1 MVTHIKK
8 TIIGFLLVAAI
19 VSPLLSFQER
29 DKDEPASVEIGM
41 GRVDIT
47 PDYPVRLTGYGNRTK
62 VYDSIE
68 QKLWG
73 KVLVL
78 DQKGKQPMVWIT
90 LDLVGFP
97 GFLADELFSRLAPK
111 MGLKDRA
118 QVVVSA
124 THTHN
129 GPETGVLLNI
139 FGSTLPA
146 DQLADV
152 KTYRDNLLNKL
163 EKLVVDAYKA
173 KFPGKLSWA
182 MGNATFAMNRRVL
195 ENGKWKDFGETPDG
209 PVDNDMPVLRATDQ
223 QGKTI
228 ALLLNYACH
237 GTTLVPE
244 HNFVH
249 GDWMGAAQQM
259 LEEKYPGAH
268 AMVALGCAGD
278 ANPTPRGEFKHVSQH
293 AVMITDEINKL
304 VNTNKFTTLNSIP
317 IGKMKKVALTFKHVP
332 DAKEFV
338 EQSKLEGAPGLYAR
352 NSLEI
357 LARGGSISNTMS
369 YPIYVWSFGNQLA
382 IVFLGGEVVVDYS
395 LRIKREFNKDKMWV
409 NAYSNDVST
418 YIASKRLFAEGG
430 YEVDGSMPY
439 YNHPSRLTEDT
450 EERVMKTIYELMPKE
465 FLK

>member
-1 MVTHIKK
+1 MRINLRK
-8 TIIGFLLVAAI
+8 IILTFFIAAPILVLLF
-19 VSPLLSFQER
+19 SFQR
-29 DKDEPASVEIGM
+29 PEPKESGPIEIGT
-41 GRVDIT
+41 GRIDIT

-62 VYDSIE
+62 VYDSVE

-73 KVLVL
+73 KALVL
-78 DQKGKQPMVWIT
+78 DQKGKQPMVWVT
-90 LDLVGFP
+90 VDLVGFP
-97 GFLADELFSRLAPK
+97 GFFADELFVRLAQK
-111 MGLKDRA
+111 IGLKDRG
-118 QVVVSA
+118 QLVVSA

-139 FGSTLPA
+139 FGSTLPPN
-146 DQLADV
+146 QLADV

-163 EKLVVDAYKA
+163 EKLVVDAFKVKA
-173 KFPGKLSWA
+173 PGKLSWA
-182 MGNATFAMNRRVL
+182 MGTATFAMNRRVL
-195 ENGKWKDFGETPDG
+195 ENGKWKDFGETPNG
-209 PVDNDMPVLRATDQ
+209 PVDNDLPVLRATDQ

-259 LEEKYPGAH
+259 LEEKYPGAN

-293 AVMITDEINKL
+293 AVMITEKISTL
-304 VNTNKFTTLNSIP
+304 ISANKFITLNSIP
-317 IGKMKKVALTFKHVP
+317 VGKMKMVELTFMHVP

-338 EQSKLEGAPGLYAR
+338 EQSALEAAQGLYAR

-369 YPIYVWSFGNQLA
+369 YPIQVWSFDNQLA

-395 LRIKREFNKDKMWV
+395 LRIKREFHKDKMWV

-450 EERVMKTIYELMPKE
+450 EERVMKTIHELMPKE

>member
-1 MVTHIKK
+1 MFATRK
-8 TIIGFLLVAAI
+8 TILACFIAVAILFILISFNQAERKEIAI
-19 VSPLLSFQER
+19 M
-29 DKDEPASVEIGM
+29 EIGT

-47 PDYPVRLTGYGNRTK
+47 PEYPVRLTGYGNRTK
-62 VYDSIE
+62 VYDSVE

-78 DQKGKQPMVWIT
+78 DKKGKQPMVWIT

-97 GFLADELFSRLAPK
+97 GFFADELFTRLKAK
-111 MGLKDRA
+111 IGLKDRA
-118 QVVVSA
+118 QLVVSA

-139 FGSTLPA
+139 FGATLPPV
-146 DQLADV
+146 QLADV
-152 KTYRDNLLNKL
+152 KIYRDNLLNKL
-163 EKLVVDAYKA
+163 EKLVVDAHKL
-173 KFPGKLSWA
+173 KTPGKLSWA
-182 MGNATFAMNRRVL
+182 MGNVTFAMNRRVL

-209 PVDNDMPVLRATDQ
+209 PVDNNMPVLRATDQ

-249 GDWMGAAQQM
+249 GDWMGSAQQM
-259 LEEKYPGAH
+259 LEEKYPGAI

-293 AVMITDEINKL
+293 AVMITKEIARLLTN
-304 VNTNKFTTLNSIP
+304 NKFATLNSIP
-317 IGKMKKVALTFKHVP
+317 VGKMKKVDLTFLHVP

-338 EQSKLEGAPGLYAR
+338 EQSKLEAAQGLYAR
-352 NSLEI
+352 NSLSI
-357 LARGGSISNTMS
+357 LARGGSISTTLS
-369 YPIYVWSFGNQLA
+369 YPICIWSFGKQLA

-395 LRIKREFNKDKMWV
+395 LRIKREFSKDKIWV
-409 NAYSNDVST
+409 NAYSNDVSI
-418 YIASKRLFAEGG
+418 YIASKRLFTEGG

-450 EERVMKTIYELMPKE
+450 EERIMKTIHELMPKE

>member
-1 MVTHIKK
+1 MFIHIRKA
-8 TIIGFLLVAAI
+8 IIGFSLVAPMVFA
-19 VSPLLSFQER
+19 LLSFQER
-29 DKDEPASVEIGM
+29 DKNDPASIEM
-41 GRVDIT
+41 GTGRIDIT

-62 VYDSIE
+62 VYDSVE

-78 DQKGKQPMVWIT
+78 DQKGKQPMVWVT

-97 GFLADELFSRLAPK
+97 GFFADELFARLAPK

-118 QVVVSA
+118 QLVVSA

-139 FGSTLPA
+139 FGSTLPPN
-146 DQLADV
+146 QLADV
-152 KTYRDNLLNKL
+152 KIYRDNLLNKL
-163 EKLVVDAYKA
+163 EKLVVDAHKSKA
-173 KFPGKLSWA
+173 PGTLSWA
-182 MGNATFAMNRRVL
+182 MGKSTFAMNRRVL
-195 ENGKWKDFGETPDG
+195 ENGKWKDFGETPNG
-209 PVDNDMPVLRATDQ
+209 PVDNDLPVLRATDQ
-223 QGKTI
+223 HGKTI

-244 HNFVH
+244 HNFIH

-259 LEEKYPGAH
+259 LEEKYPGAT

-293 AVMITDEINKL
+293 GVMITEEINHL
-304 VNTNKFTTLNSIP
+304 ISSNKFVTLNSIP
-317 IGKMKKVALTFKHVP
+317 IGKMKMVDLTFMHVP
-332 DAKEFV
+332 DAKELV
-338 EQSKLEGAPGLYAR
+338 EQSTLEAAQGLYAR

-357 LARGGSISNTMS
+357 LARGGSISSTML
-369 YPIYVWSFGNQLA
+369 YPVQVWSFGNQLA

-409 NAYSNDVST
+409 NAYTNDVST

-450 EERVMKTIYELMPKE
+450 EERVMKTIHELMPKV

>member
-1 MVTHIKK
+1 MYSTCRNAIITCCMVAPV
-8 TIIGFLLVAAI
+8 LAI
-19 VSPLLSFQER
+19 LFSFKPGEQNMA
-29 DKDEPASVEIGM
+29 PVEIGT
-41 GRVDIT
+41 GRIDIT
-47 PDYPVRLTGYGNRTK
+47 PEYPIRLTGYGNRTK
-62 VYDSIE
+62 VFDSVE

-78 DQKGKQPMVWIT
+78 DQKGKQPMVWVT

-97 GFLADELFSRLAPK
+97 GFFADELFIRLAQK
-111 MGLKDRA
+111 IGLKDRA
-118 QVVVSA
+118 QLVVSA

-139 FGSTLPA
+139 FGSTLPPN
-146 DQLADV
+146 QLADV
-152 KTYRDNLLNKL
+152 MIYRDDLLNKL
-163 EKLVVDAYKA
+163 EKLVTDAYKSKA
-173 KFPGKLSWA
+173 PGKLSWA
-182 MGNATFAMNRRVL
+182 LGNATFAMNRRVL
-195 ENGKWKDFGETPDG
+195 ENGKWKVFGETPNG
-209 PVDNDMPVLRATDQ
+209 SVDNDLPVLRAADQ

-244 HNFVH
+244 HNFIH

-259 LEEKYPGAH
+259 LEEKYPGAT

-278 ANPTPRGEFKHVSQH
+278 ANPTPRGEFKHVRQH
-293 AVMITDEINKL
+293 GAMITEEINRL
-304 VNTNKFTTLNSIP
+304 MTSNKFVALNSVP
-317 IGKMKKVALTFKHVP
+317 TGKMKMVDLSFVHVP
-332 DAKEFV
+332 NAKEFV
-338 EQSKLEGAPGLYAR
+338 EQSKLEAAQGLYAR

-357 LARGGSISNTMS
+357 LARGGTISNTMS
-369 YPIYVWSFGNQLA
+369 YPVQVWSFGNQLA

-450 EERVMKTIYELMPKE
+450 EERVMKAIHELMPKE
-465 FLK
+465 FIK

>member
-1 MVTHIKK
+1 MLITFRK
-8 TIIGFLLVAAI
+8 TIIACFIIVPTLVLLF
-19 VSPLLSFQER
+19 SFQKPEQKG
-29 DKDEPASVEIGM
+29 DGPIEIGT
-41 GRVDIT
+41 GRIDIT
-47 PDYPVRLTGYGNRTK
+47 PEYPVRLTGYGNRTN
-62 VYDSIE
+62 VYDSVE

-78 DQKGKQPMVWIT
+78 DQKGKQPMIWLT

-97 GFLADELFSRLAPK
+97 VFFADELFARLAPK
-111 MGLKDRA
+111 IGLKDRA
-118 QVVVSA
+118 QLVISA

-139 FGSTLPA
+139 FGSTLPPN
-146 DQLADV
+146 QLADV
-152 KTYRDNLLNKL
+152 RIYRDNLLNKL
-163 EKLVVDAYKA
+163 EKLVVDAYKSKA
-173 KFPGKLSWA
+173 AGKLSWA
-182 MGNATFAMNRRVL
+182 IGNATFAMNRRVL

-209 PVDNDMPVLRATDQ
+209 PVDNNLPVLRATDL

-259 LEEKYPGAH
+259 LEEKYPGAN

-293 AVMITDEINKL
+293 AVMIANEISAL
-304 VNTNKFTTLNSIP
+304 MSANKFIALNSIP
-317 IGKMKKVALTFKHVP
+317 VGKMKKVELTFLHVP
-332 DAKEFV
+332 DAKEFAA
-338 EQSKLEGAPGLYAR
+338 QSKLDAAPGLYAR

-395 LRIKREFNKDKMWV
+395 LRIKREFSKNKMWV

-450 EERVMKTIYELMPKE
+450 EERVMKTIHELMPKE

>member
-1 MVTHIKK
+1 MVTTYRK
-8 TIIGFLLVAAI
+8 TILTCCFT
-19 VSPLLSFQER
+19 VSILAVIFSFNSIQQQ
-29 DKDEPASVEIGM
+29 DSIAVEIGT
-41 GRVDIT
+41 GRIDIT
-47 PDYPVRLTGYGNRTK
+47 PEYPVRLTGYGNRTK
-62 VYDSIE
+62 VFDSVE

-78 DQKGKQPMVWIT
+78 DQKGKQPMVWVT

-97 GFLADELFSRLAPK
+97 GFFADELFARLVRK
-111 MGLKDRA
+111 MGLKNRA
-118 QVVVSA
+118 QLVVSA

-139 FGSTLPA
+139 FGSTLPPN
-146 DQLADV
+146 QMADV
-152 KTYRDNLLNKL
+152 KLYRDNLLDKL
-163 EKLVVDAYKA
+163 EKLVVDAHRSKG
-173 KFPGKLSWA
+173 PGKLSWA
-182 MGNATFAMNRRVL
+182 MGKGTFAMNRRVL
-195 ENGKWKDFGETPDG
+195 ENGKWKDFGETPNG
-209 PVDNDMPVLRATDQ
+209 PVDNDLPVLRATDQ

-244 HNFVH
+244 HNFIH

-259 LEEKYPGAH
+259 LEEKYPGAT
-268 AMVALGCAGD
+268 AMVVLGCAGD

-293 AVMITDEINKL
+293 GVMITEEISRL
-304 VNTNKFTTLNSIP
+304 ITSNKFVALNVIP
-317 IGKMKKVALTFKHVP
+317 TGKMKMVELTFMHVP

-338 EQSKLEGAPGLYAR
+338 EQSKLEAAQGLYAR

-369 YPIYVWSFGNQLA
+369 YPVQVWSFGNQLA

-450 EERVMKTIYELMPKE
+450 EERVMKTIHELMPKE
-465 FLK
+465 FIK